1 MSLRACQ
8 ADVAQQVVVEPP
20 ELPFARAGARVAAC
34 RVDQAFMD
42 DMGETGKE
50 SGQSPVAVVGPWLNA
65 HDLHSETS

>member
-20 ELPFARAGARVAAC
+20 ELPFARAGARVADR

-42 DMGETGKE
+42 DMGETGKD
-50 SGQSPVAVVGPWLNA
+50 SGRSPVAVGPGLNA